1 GALGGGGAPSGRAG
15 GGGGAVGGGPP
26 PRHAAAARAVDL
38 SGLPPAYIATAEFDP
53 LRDEEI
59 TYTSRL
65 LQAGVSVELHQWPGT
80 FHGSEGVLSAEGS
93 QRQVAEFTATLRPA
107 LVSEMV
113 AAHQAGPPSRHKPPD
128 EITTGRTSRHDS

>member
-1 GALGGGGAPSGRAG
+1 MSDGGTTWAAPASQY
-15 GGGGAVGGGPP
+15 
-26 PRHAAAARAVDL
+26 AAPARAVDL

-80 FHGSEGVLSAEGS
+80 FHGSEGVLSAEVS
-93 QRQVAEFTATLRPA
+93 QRQVAEFTATLRRA

-113 AAHQAGPPSRHKPPD
+113 AADQAGHPSRHKPPD